1 VHTLTTTPLSNTS
14 PNYSDRIF
22 RKSVFDKVEGDLLDT
37 AAVDGPEITVGAAS
51 ENAIV

>member
-1 VHTLTTTPLSNTS
+1 
-14 PNYSDRIF
+14 
-22 RKSVFDKVEGDLLDT
+22 VFDKVEGDLLDT